1 MATQNVKAA
10 VYCLV
15 AVSLALAFSCISRA
29 QSAASRPIKITV
41 DATHASS
48 QKILRSDLEI
58 PVIPGPLTLYYS
70 KWMPADHSPDG
81 PITNL
86 TGLKFTVNGQRIA

>member
-1 MATQNVKAA
+1 V
-10 VYCLV
+10 V
-15 AVSLALAFSCISRA
+15 APAEPQTI
-29 QSAASRPIKITV
+29 ASRPIQISV

-48 QKILRSDLEI
+48 QKILHADLEI
-58 PVIPGPLTLYYS
+58 PALPGPLTLYYP

-86 TGLKFTVNGQRIA
+86 TGLRFAAGGKALPWRRDLADMYTFHLVVPSGARA